1 MRSRA
6 LAPPTN
12 YPRAVLPLITSLLQR
27 RLLAGAAASGRP
39 KRKARMRPSWLG
51 LGLGLGLGLRGEGW
65 LGLGFGFEAYAAVL
79 GGVEEAEPR
88 GAG

>member
-39 KRKARMRPSWLG
+39 KRKARMRPSLVAYRKPSQAALVRVRVRVRVRARAG
-51 LGLGLGLGLRGEGW
+51 LANANPEG
-65 LGLGFGFEAYAAVL
+65 
-79 GGVEEAEPR
+79 
-88 GAG
+88 